1 MPKHTGQQVR
11 ISDFIFSSVRIRANE
26 TVIAGAETS
35 GYSDRSAIKRDF
47 MNDSLSYLL
56 VAPEAL
62 RRGWLGWIL
71 SGAAARTGGL
81 DLAWAGLVEQSYGR
95 AALLIFRGEDALGK
109 LSAAVGSAGEPG
121 SLAAML
127 GEKMVSAPKRGAD
140 VLSELKNF
148 SASQSDALSSPV
160 TAGAQRSLVLIKPDN
175 FEFPGT
181 RPGAVLDVFS
191 RTGLVPVAIKV
202 HHMSVAQG
210 MEFYGPVLDAL
221 SEKFGP
227 EKGRDHWENIVEF
240 MSGARPSAVPERDHA
255 KPGTR
260 KILALVF
267 EGPEAV
273 TKIRTVLGPTDP
285 AKAPPGTIRKE
296 FGTSIMINA
305 AHASDSPEN
314 AQHEI
319 GIVRVADNSLKGF
332 VESAAAAA

>member
-1 MPKHTGQQVR
+1 MVSAAQPGADVVADLLKFAAAQSTPL
-11 ISDFIFSSVRIRANE
+11 AAPAP
-26 TVIAGAETS
+26 AGAE
-35 GYSDRSAIKRDF
+35 
-47 MNDSLSYLL
+47 
-56 VAPEAL
+56 
-62 RRGWLGWIL
+62 
-71 SGAAARTGGL
+71 
-81 DLAWAGLVEQSYGR
+81 
-95 AALLIFRGEDALGK
+95 
-109 LSAAVGSAGEPG
+109 
-121 SLAAML
+121 
-127 GEKMVSAPKRGAD
+127 
-140 VLSELKNF
+140 
-148 SASQSDALSSPV
+148 
-160 TAGAQRSLVLIKPDN
+160 RSLVLVKPDN

-191 RTGLVPVAIKV
+191 RTGLVPVALKV

-221 SEKFGP
+221 TERFGA

-240 MSGARPSAVPERDHA
+240 MAGARPSAVPEKDQA

-267 EGPEAV
+267 EGPDAV

-296 FGTSIMINA
+296 FGTSIMVNA

-314 AQHEI
+314 AQREFA
-319 GIVRVADNSLKGF
+319 IVRVTENSLKGF

>member
-1 MPKHTGQQVR
+1 MK
-11 ISDFIFSSVRIRANE
+11 N
-26 TVIAGAETS
+26 
-35 GYSDRSAIKRDF
+35 
-47 MNDSLSYLL
+47 SLAWLL
-56 VAPEAL
+56 VSPEAL

-81 DLAWAGLVEQSYGR
+81 DLVWGGLVDQDGGG
-95 AALLIFRGEDALGK
+95 AALLVFRGEDAVTK
-109 LSAAVGSAGEPG
+109 LSAAVGAANEPG

-127 GEKMVSAPKRGAD
+127 GEEMISAAKPGAD
-140 VLSELKNF
+140 VLADLQKF
-148 SASQSDALSSPV
+148 STAQTDALAKPAA
-160 TAGAQRSLVLIKPDN
+160 AGAQRSLVLVKPDN

-221 SEKFGP
+221 TERFGA
-227 EKGRDHWENIVEF
+227 EKGREHWENIVEF
-240 MSGARPSAVPERDHA
+240 MAGSRPSAVAEEDHA

-296 FGTSIMINA
+296 FGTSIMVNA

-314 AQHEI
+314 AQREF
-319 GIVRVADNSLKGF
+319 GIVRVTDNSLKGF
-332 VESAAAAA
+332 VESAATAA